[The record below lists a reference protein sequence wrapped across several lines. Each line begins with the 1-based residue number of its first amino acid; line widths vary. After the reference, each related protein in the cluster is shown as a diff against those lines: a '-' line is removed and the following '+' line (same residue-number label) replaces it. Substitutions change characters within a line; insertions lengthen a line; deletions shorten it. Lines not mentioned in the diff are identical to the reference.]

1 MHVDKNINN
10 LKPGLYCVSTP
21 IGNLGDIT
29 LRALEII
36 KNSDIILCEDT
47 RISKKLL
54 SKFKIHKK
62 LISNHKFNEN
72 KNLNFILENLENKKI
87 ISIIS
92 DAGTPTISD
101 PGRILI
107 NKCVEKN
114 INIYS
119 VPGPSAVGAAISVSG
134 FSDKY
139 LFCGFLP
146 EKKNELN
153 KLFTSVSKINFSI
166 VFFIS
171 PKKINKI
178 IDPIKKHFFNRNIL
192 ICREITKFHEEYIRS
207 SVKNLSELS
216 ISSKGEVTIVIS
228 EDINLKKNFIKLE
241 ESDKK
246 KISNLIKKM
255 TIKNIV
261 NKINKNKKIP
271 KKIIYDYCLKLKN
284 ENI

>member
-1 MHVDKNINN
+1 MHVDQNLNN
-10 LKPGLYCVSTP
+10 LKPGLYCVATP

-29 LRALEII
+29 LRALEVI
-36 KNSDIILCEDT
+36 KNSDLILCEDT
-47 RISKKLL
+47 RVSKKLL

-62 LISNHKFNEN
+62 LISHHKFNEN
-72 KNLNFILENLENKKI
+72 ENLNFILKNLKNNKI

-92 DAGTPTISD
+92 DAGTPAISD

-119 VPGPSAVGAAISVSG
+119 VPGPSAVSAAISVSG

-146 EKKNELN
+146 EKKTELK
-153 KLFTSVSKINFSI
+153 KLFELVSKINYSI

-178 IDPIKKHFFNRNIL
+178 IELIKKYFFSRNIL
-192 ICREITKFHEEYIRS
+192 ICREITKFHEEYLRC
-207 SVKNLSELS
+207 SVKNLSEVT
-216 ISSKGEVTIVIS
+216 ISKKGEVTVVIS
-228 EDINLKKNFIKLE
+228 EDNNLKKKFIKLE

-246 KISNLIKKM
+246 KISGLIKKM
-255 TIKNIV
+255 TVKNIV
-261 NKINKNKKIP
+261 NKISKNKNIS

-284 ENI
+284 ENQ

>member
-29 LRALEII
+29 FRALEII
-36 KNSDIILCEDT
+36 KNSDLILCEDT

-92 DAGTPTISD
+92 DAGTPAISD
-101 PGRILI
+101 PGKILI

-119 VPGPSAVGAAISVSG
+119 VPGPSAVSAAISVSG
-134 FSDKY
+134 FSDKF

-166 VFFIS
+166 IFFIS

-192 ICREITKFHEEYIRS
+192 ICREVTKFHEEYVRS
-207 SVKNLSELS
+207 SVESLSEVS
-216 ISSKGEVTIVIS
+216 ISSKGEVTVVIS

-284 ENI
+284 EII

>member
-1 MHVDKNINN
+1 MHVDEKLNNI
-10 LKPGLYCVSTP
+10 KPGLYCVATP

-36 KNSDIILCEDT
+36 KNSDLILCEDT
-47 RISKKLL
+47 RVSKKLL
-54 SKFKIHKK
+54 SKFKIHNK
-62 LISNHKFNEN
+62 LISHHKFNEN
-72 KNLNFILENLENKKI
+72 KNLSFILEHLDNNKI

-92 DAGTPTISD
+92 DAGTPAISD

-107 NKCVEKN
+107 NKCIEKN
-114 INIYS
+114 IDIYS
-119 VPGPSAVGAAISVSG
+119 VPGPSAVTAAISVSG

-153 KLFTSVSKINFSI
+153 KLFNSFSKLNYSI

-178 IDPIKKHFFNRNIL
+178 IDLIKKYFFSRNIL

-207 SVKNLSELS
+207 SVKNLSEVS
-216 ISSKGEVTIVIS
+216 ISTKGEVTIVIS
-228 EDINLKKNFIKLE
+228 EDNNLKKNFIKLE

-246 KISNLIKKM
+246 KINNLIKKM

-261 NKINKNKKIP
+261 NEINKNKKIP

-284 ENI
+284 ENK

>member
-1 MHVDKNINN
+1 MHVDQKLNN
-10 LKPGLYCVSTP
+10 LKPGLYCVATP

-36 KNSDIILCEDT
+36 KNSDLILCEDT
-47 RISKKLL
+47 RVSKKLL
-54 SKFKIHKK
+54 SKFKIHNK
-62 LISNHKFNEN
+62 LISHHKFNEN
-72 KNLNFILENLENKKI
+72 KNLSFILEHLDNNKI

-92 DAGTPTISD
+92 DAGTPAISD

-107 NKCVEKN
+107 NKCIEKN
-114 INIYS
+114 IDIYS
-119 VPGPSAVGAAISVSG
+119 VPGPSAVTAAISVSG

-153 KLFTSVSKINFSI
+153 KLFNSFSKLNYSI

-178 IDPIKKHFFNRNIL
+178 IDLIKKYFFSRNIL

-207 SVKNLSELS
+207 SVKNLSEVS
-216 ISSKGEVTIVIS
+216 ISTKGEVTIVIS
-228 EDINLKKNFIKLE
+228 EDNNLKKNFIKLE

-246 KISNLIKKM
+246 KINNLIKKM

-261 NKINKNKKIP
+261 NEINKNKKIP

-284 ENI
+284 ENK

>member
-29 LRALEII
+29 LRALEVI
-36 KNSDIILCEDT
+36 KNSDLILCEDT

-92 DAGTPTISD
+92 DAGTPAISD
-101 PGRILI
+101 PGKILI

-119 VPGPSAVGAAISVSG
+119 VPGPSAVTAAISVSG
-134 FSDKY
+134 FSDNY

-192 ICREITKFHEEYIRS
+192 ICREITKFHEEYVRS
-207 SVKNLSELS
+207 SVESLSEVS
-216 ISSKGEVTIVIS
+216 ISSKGEVTVVIS

-284 ENI
+284 EII